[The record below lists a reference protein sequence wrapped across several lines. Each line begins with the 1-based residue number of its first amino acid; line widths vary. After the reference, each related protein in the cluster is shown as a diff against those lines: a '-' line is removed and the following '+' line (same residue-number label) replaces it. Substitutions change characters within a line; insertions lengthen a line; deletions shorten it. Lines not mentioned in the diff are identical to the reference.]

1 MTSRRLVQP
10 DFAPAHLARVYRGR
24 AAGSDQFSLPPSW
37 RRAMSGFYSLPVSF
51 GFLRSCSANPRAR
64 KPRHVSAITFSC
76 SFLQKQEGSRQFS
89 YKSRVC
95 LLKDLSQCQ
104 CVCLAQCD
112 CARFS
117 YCSALA
123 SSQPVDQRESVFPGW
138 PVLCTLGLL
147 FIVIF
152 AVFAVVAGTRLQGRG
167 GQAKEQGRRV
177 GNHAEC

>member
-95 LLKDLSQCQ
+95 LLKDLSQRLLRQ
-104 CVCLAQCD
+104 TTFL
-112 CARFS
+112 
-117 YCSALA
+117 
-123 SSQPVDQRESVFPGW
+123 PVRLP
-138 PVLCTLGLL
+138 CTVRLRSLQLL
-147 FIVIF
+147 FSPRLF
-152 AVFAVVAGTRLQGRG
+152 ATG
-167 GQAKEQGRRV
+167 
-177 GNHAEC
+177 